1 MKDKMLKEQLN
12 LSIPSAFEYVV
23 VTLISMVDVFFLSTL
38 GSIELAAV
46 GAMVPVISFVN
57 LLTKSIQVSDN
68 VLLSKQLTKKNDSKL
83 KLITGNAVILAII
96 FQILCVS
103 ITLLISPAL
112 PIIFKVDKICL
123 TYLYIRLI
131 GSIPSTITF
140 IVSGHISSLGKSK
153 EMLYINVFTL
163 IMNIILDYYFIK
175 YGYGVAG
182 VAISTVIVE
191 TINMLILI
199 PMSKEEIKY
208 KIDNNIMNEIL
219 DLTKHGLLDRSFDRG
234 SKLIVNIILSR
245 LGTFEYAAHVILNQ
259 IESFV
264 NDFCYGFGLG
274 ITTNVGMKYSKDK
287 NIDKIENAI
296 NKVTYTL
303 VLILPIVIL
312 IFSIIFLPMLLKDEK
327 SLLIAKQLLPLV
339 IFYAL
344 LMPIKYKTSG
354 IIEGL
359 KEFKYNGR
367 VSSIVNASK
376 VILSFILSMTLGI
389 KGVWLT
395 FIICYIIL
403 ILLLKR
409 RINIVLSKT

>member
-1 MKDKMLKEQLN
+1 MRDKMLKEQLN
-12 LSIPSAFEYVV
+12 LSIPSAFEYVI
-23 VTLISMVDVFFLSTL
+23 VTLISMVDVFFLSSL
-38 GSIELAAV
+38 GSSELAAV
-46 GAMVPVISFVN
+46 GAMIPVISFIN

-68 VLLSKQLTKKNDSKL
+68 VLILREKKKS
-83 KLITGNAVILAII
+83 KLITGNAVILAVI
-96 FQILCVS
+96 FQIICVL
-103 ITLLISPAL
+103 ITLIISPSL

-140 IVSGHISSLGKSK
+140 IISGHISSLNKSK
-153 EMLYINVFTL
+153 DMLYIKIFTL
-163 IMNIILDYYFIK
+163 IMNIILDYFLVK

-182 VAISTVIVE
+182 VAVSTVIVE

-199 PMSKEEIKY
+199 PMSKKEIEY
-208 KIDNNIMNEIL
+208 KIDKNIMIEIL
-219 DLTKHGLLDRSFDRG
+219 GLTKHGLLDRSFDRG

-259 IESFV
+259 IESFA

-274 ITTNVGMKYSKDK
+274 ITTNVSMKYNKDK
-287 NIDKIENAI
+287 NINKIKESI
-296 NKVTYTL
+296 NKVTYML
-303 VLILPIVIL
+303 VLIIPIVIL
-312 IFSIIFLPMLLKDEK
+312 IFSVIFLPVLLKEK
-327 SLLIAKQLLPLV
+327 EPLLIAKQLLPFV

-344 LMPIKYKTSG
+344 LMPIKYKNSG

-359 KEFKYNGR
+359 KEFKYNGLT
-367 VSSIVNASK
+367 SSIVNASK
-376 VILSFILSMTLGI
+376 VILSLILSMTLGI